1 MPGKVRTVE
10 QIIAGLARPRHG
22 VVTRAL
28 LLAAGVT
35 ADQIDAR
42 IASGTLIVVH
52 RGVYRVGHAAPLA
65 EATYLAAVLACGDG
79 ALLGGLAACWLHRL
93 VSDGA
98 PAPTV
103 WSPRE
108 RRVPG
113 IVCRRAR
120 REPLP
125 STRVAR
131 IPVVSVSR
139 ALVDAAAVLPAGELV
154 GVCHEAGVK
163 HRTTPRQVARV
174 MPANA
179 PGARRLRAVLTGEQ
193 QVTLS
198 RLETAFRE
206 LMRDH
211 GLPPAVTNKVASGR
225 RVDCRW
231 PDRRV
236 TVELDSFTF
245 HNTRQAWERDRRRER
260 EAYAR
265 GDQFRR
271 YTWADVFEDPTLML
285 AELRGLLS

>member
-1 MPGKVRTVE
+1 M
-10 QIIAGLARPRHG
+10 
-22 VVTRAL
+22 
-28 LLAAGVT
+28 
-35 ADQIDAR
+35 
-42 IASGTLIVVH
+42 
-52 RGVYRVGHAAPLA
+52 
-65 EATYLAAVLACGDG
+65 LACGEG
-79 ALLGGLAACWLHRL
+79 ALIGGLASCWLHRL
-93 VSDGA
+93 VSDGP

-103 WSPRE
+103 WAPRE

-113 IVCRRAR
+113 VVCRRMR
-120 REPLP
+120 RGRLP
-125 STRVAR
+125 STRVAG
-131 IPVVSVSR
+131 IPVVSVPR
-139 ALVDAAAVLPAGELV
+139 ALVAAAAVLPVGELI

-163 HRTTPRQVARV
+163 HRTTPRRVARV
-174 MPANA
+174 MPDNA

-198 RLETAFRE
+198 RLETAFGNLLEEHR
-206 LMRDH
+206 
-211 GLPPAVTNKVASGR
+211 LPRAITNKVASGR

-231 PDRRV
+231 PEHGL